1 MMTRNI
7 IKSKWP
13 SASDL
18 LVHLPVFGLIAN
30 PIGNLELLALIEMI
44 GFGYTAVNVFVS
56 TCRGSPV
63 IPWDKTEP
71 G

>member
-1 MMTRNI
+1 MTGDI
-7 IKSKWP
+7 IKGKWP
-13 SASDL
+13 SALDL
-18 LVHLPVFGLIAN
+18 LVHLLIVGLIAN
-30 PIGNLELLALIEMI
+30 PIGKLELLELIEMI
-44 GFGYTAVNVFVS
+44 GFGYVAVNVFAS